1 MRDLSGRVARP
12 NRQVRAQEEEITDS
26 PTVAGSPV
34 SHLNMSIGI
43 SIPSLLYFL
52 ACQLHTIIGNAH
64 IIAGFTI
71 SLVFNFSSDL
81 QLTITVKSDHS
92 ISLVFLITLRRC
104 RSDGEGKK

>member
-64 IIAGFTI
+64 IIAGLTI

-81 QLTITVKSDHS
+81 QLTITVNTDHN
-92 ISLVFLITLRRC
+92 ISLVFFIT
-104 RSDGEGKK
+104 

>member
-64 IIAGFTI
+64 IIAGLTI

-81 QLTITVKSDHS
+81 QLTNTVKTDHD
-92 ISLVFLITLRRC
+92 ISLVFFIT
-104 RSDGEGKK
+104 

>member
-1 MRDLSGRVARP
+1 MRDERLERKGGTP
-12 NRQVRAQEEEITDS
+12 QQTGETQEEEITDS
-26 PTVAGSPV
+26 RTVAGSPV

-81 QLTITVKSDHS
+81 QLTIIVKSDHD
-92 ISLVFLITLRRC
+92 ISLVFFIT
-104 RSDGEGKK
+104 